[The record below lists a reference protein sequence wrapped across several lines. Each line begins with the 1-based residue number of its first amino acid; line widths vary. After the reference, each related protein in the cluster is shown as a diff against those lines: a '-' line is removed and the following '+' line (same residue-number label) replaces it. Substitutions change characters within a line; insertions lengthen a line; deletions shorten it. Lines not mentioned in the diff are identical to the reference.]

1 MISVNIQNS
10 SLCWRIKIYVDIINC
25 ERNLYI
31 VSVIVPEE
39 RRMSKLPWGPVFRF
53 LNPVIHMCTLTT
65 FSTSS
70 HFSLYL
76 PPTSHPCFFALLVNL
91 YLPFPQNFSFQV
103 SYIHM
108 SFKIHSTTV
117 LPVSQIYSCELRF
130 LAFFVLWISIHSW
143 CVCVCLFFL
152 YLYCVLV
159 FDLEISCE

>member
-1 MISVNIQNS
+1 MSG
-10 SLCWRIKIYVDIINC
+10 IYILSQLLSQRK
-25 ERNLYI
+25 EG
-31 VSVIVPEE
+31 
-39 RRMSKLPWGPVFRF
+39 MSKLPWGPVFRF